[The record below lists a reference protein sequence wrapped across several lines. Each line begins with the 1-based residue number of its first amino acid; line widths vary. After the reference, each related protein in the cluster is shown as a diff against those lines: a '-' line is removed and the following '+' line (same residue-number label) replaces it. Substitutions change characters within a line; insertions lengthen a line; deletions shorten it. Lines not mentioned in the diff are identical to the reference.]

1 MTFFTQ
7 LTITGLALGMM
18 YALIAIGF
26 VIIFKCSRAFNIA
39 SGQIVMIGGYLGY
52 TFLIPLKLPV
62 WGAILASMA
71 VAVVMGLVI
80 ERLAVRPLLGKPALS
95 VVMMT
100 IALAGVLDGVAILG
114 WGGEY
119 KTYHQSLPEITL
131 NLGSVSVPPSSL
143 LGLIVSVIVVAILV
157 VVFRY
162 TKIGLAMRAT
172 AEDEQVT
179 RSLGIKAT
187 MVYSIVWVIAC
198 VVGVVAGV
206 LLGGVSGVS
215 PPLSDIGGK
224 ALAVVILG
232 GLDSI
237 PGAIVGG
244 IILGILEN
252 LAAGYLDPLM
262 PSGGGLAS
270 VFPFLVM
277 LLVLVFKPHGLFGL
291 KRIERV

>member
-1 MTFFTQ
+1 
-7 LTITGLALGMM
+7 
-18 YALIAIGF
+18 
-26 VIIFKCSRAFNIA
+26 
-39 SGQIVMIGGYLGY
+39 
-52 TFLIPLKLPV
+52 
-62 WGAILASMA
+62 
-71 VAVVMGLVI
+71 
-80 ERLAVRPLLGKPALS
+80 
-95 VVMMT
+95 
-100 IALAGVLDGVAILG
+100 
-114 WGGEY
+114 
-119 KTYHQSLPEITL
+119 
-131 NLGSVSVPPSSL
+131 
-143 LGLIVSVIVVAILV
+143 
-157 VVFRY
+157 
-162 TKIGLAMRAT
+162 
-172 AEDEQVT
+172 
-179 RSLGIKAT
+179 
-187 MVYSIVWVIAC
+187 VWVIAC